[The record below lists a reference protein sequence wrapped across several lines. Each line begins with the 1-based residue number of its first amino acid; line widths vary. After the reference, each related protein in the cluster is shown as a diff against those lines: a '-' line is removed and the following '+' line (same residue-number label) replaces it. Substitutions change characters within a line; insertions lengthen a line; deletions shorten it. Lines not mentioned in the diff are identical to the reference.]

1 MPRTPL
7 GPISANKTLKKE
19 LTSFKREIIYGASR
33 LKEKTAS
40 IISYENL
47 KKFIIK
53 GIIKYYVI

>member
-7 GPISANKTLKKE
+7 SPISVNRTLKKE
-19 LTSFKREIIYGASR
+19 LILSKKVIIYRASR

-40 IISYENL
+40 IISRENL

-53 GIIKYYVI
+53 GIIKRYLI